1 MITKFKI
8 FEQSSSSLKRIYE
21 SDLYLFSNLNVGDYV
36 LINKIIESRI
46 MKIDNMSTTHDLRH
60 SANYK
65 VPSTYARIIKLAII
79 ERNRFKYKILIF
91 NLDIKPIEL
100 WIKAEDIIRKLTPDE
115 ILDFESKENVN
126 KYNL

>member
-1 MITKFKI
+1 MITNFKI
-8 FEQSSSSLKRIYE
+8 FEH

-36 LINKIIESRI
+36 LINKIIEARV
-46 MKIDNMSTTHDLRH
+46 MKIDNMSTTYDLRH

-65 VPSTYARIIKLAII
+65 VPSTYARIIANFII

-91 NLDIKPIEL
+91 NLDTKPIEL

-115 ILDFESKENVN
+115 ILDFESKENAN

>member
-36 LINKIIESRI
+36 LINKIIEARV
-46 MKIDNMSTTHDLRH
+46 MKIDNMSTTYDLRH

-65 VPSTYARIIKLAII
+65 VPSTYARIIKLSII

>member
-1 MITKFKI
+1 
-8 FEQSSSSLKRIYE
+8 
-21 SDLYLFSNLNVGDYV
+21 
-36 LINKIIESRI
+36 
-46 MKIDNMSTTHDLRH
+46 MSTTLY

-79 ERNRFKYKILIF
+79 ERNRNRFRYKILIF